1 MMRPLQLVKCRIVH
15 CPECQASTRVIE
27 TRAADDGAAVRR
39 RRTCLVCGRRFT
51 TYERHERGRLVVRK
65 RDGQPQPFDRAK
77 LLGGLLRASHKR
89 PVDRDR
95 LEALAERIER
105 EVERAG
111 GELPAQRIGD
121 MALAGLREL
130 DRVSYL
136 QFAAVYK
143 SFSDPSEFSSELAEL
158 GVGSVRPDREDPG
171 SAPYATDRRGTDG

>member
-1 MMRPLQLVKCRIVH
+1 M
-15 CPECQASTRVIE
+15 
-27 TRAADDGAAVRR
+27 ADDGAAVRR
-39 RRTCLVCGRRFT
+39 RRGCPSCGRRFT

-65 RDGQPQPFDRAK
+65 RDGRPQPFDRAK

-89 PVDRDR
+89 PVDRER
-95 LEALAERIER
+95 LEGLAERIER

-121 MALAGLREL
+121 MALAGLRDL

-143 SFSDPSEFSSELAEL
+143 SFRDPSQFSSELAEL
-158 GVGSVRPDREDPG
+158 GVGSVRPQREDLG
-171 SAPYATDRRGTDG
+171 STADPTDRRRTHG

>member
-1 MMRPLQLVKCRIVH
+1 VD
-15 CPECQASTRVIE
+15 CPVCLAGTRVIE

-39 RRTCLVCGRRFT
+39 RRSCPSCGRRFT

-65 RDGQPQPFDRAK
+65 RDGQPQGFDRAK

-89 PVDRDR
+89 PVEHER
-95 LEALAERIER
+95 LEALADRIER

-121 MALAGLREL
+121 MALAGLRDL

-143 SFSDPSEFSSELAEL
+143 SFRDASEFSSELAEL
-158 GVGSVRPDREDPG
+158 GVGSVRPNGEDSG